1 MIKIQEKYDLSVN
14 IKEISDRLEN
24 ISRRSGNMRDK
35 ELFKKIFS
43 LIDLTS
49 LDVSDT
55 EEKILGMVDKVNKLP
70 AKFSEIPNV
79 AALCVYPVF
88 VPIIKA
94 NLNAKN
100 VKIASVAASFP
111 SSQTYTDIKI
121 REVERVIQEGANEVD
136 IVMPV
141 GKFLEGKHDAIFQEI
156 KKIKEVIGEA
166 HLKVILETG
175 VLKEPEKIK
184 HASYLCLEAGADF
197 IKTSTGKTEI
207 GATPMAVYIMCE
219 AIKEFHIQ
227 TGKAAGIKPAG
238 GISDA
243 DTAIRYYLIVNEV
256 LGNDWIKPDLFRL
269 GASRLANTL
278 LGEKYF

>member
-1 MIKIQEKYDLSVN
+1 MIKIEEKYDLNVN
-14 IKEISDRLEN
+14 QKEISEKLES

-49 LDVSDT
+49 LNVSDT

-70 AKFSEIPNV
+70 SKFSEIPNV
-79 AALCVYPVF
+79 AGLCVYPIF

-94 NLNAKN
+94 NLKAKH
-100 VKIASVAASFP
+100 VKIVSVAGSFP
-111 SSQTYTDIKI
+111 SSQTYTDIKL
-121 REVERVIQEGANEVD
+121 REVERVIQEGADEVD

-141 GKFLEGKHDAIFQEI
+141 GKYLEGKHEAIFQEI
-156 KKIKEVIGEA
+156 QNIKGIMGGA

-175 VLKEPEKIK
+175 ELKEPEKIK
-184 HASYLCLEAGADF
+184 HASFLCLEAGADY
-197 IKTSTGKTEI
+197 IKTSTGKTETS
-207 GATPMAVYIMCE
+207 ATPLAVYIMCE
-219 AIKEFHIQ
+219 AIKEFHKQ
-227 TGKAAGIKPAG
+227 TGKVTGIKPAG

-243 DTAIRYYLIVNEV
+243 DTAIRYYLIVNDI
-256 LGNDWIKPDLFRL
+256 LGNDWIKPGLFRI